1 MKSEEVMKIFTRGEK
16 QPKLFI
22 IQYSLFITRI
32 KDGNLMA
39 KKKILLIYTGGT
51 IGMKK
56 TSHGYTPAQGF
67 IEEALNSI
75 PDMSRADF
83 PKWDLYEMSPLLD
96 SSNMTV
102 KEWNIIATVI
112 CKEYENYS
120 GFVVLH
126 GTDTMAYTASALS
139 FMLSGLDKPVV
150 LTGSQI
156 PLAEIR
162 SDGKDN
168 LIASIL
174 IAADGVAREVCL
186 YFSGKL
192 LRGNRAMKMSADGL
206 VAFDSPNYP
215 HLADVGISI
224 KYNTSVLLKRKK
236 RSSTQ
241 LRLVPFS
248 EVPIGVIK
256 VFPGIQFGLFE
267 QIMTEKLS
275 GIVLETFGAGNIPC
289 GGDELLPIIKKA
301 FNSGTVIT
309 VCSQCPA
316 GTVVLGA
323 YETSSSLKAAGAVSG
338 RDMTTE
344 AAVAKL
350 YYLFSLGISKDEIK
364 RMMEINLFGELSD
377 YTESEKE

>member
-1 MKSEEVMKIFTRGEK
+1 ME
-16 QPKLFI
+16 
-22 IQYSLFITRI
+22 
-32 KDGNLMA
+32 N
-39 KKKILLIYTGGT
+39 KKVLIIYTGGT

-56 TSHGYTPAQGF
+56 TDHGYTPAEGF
-67 IEEALNSI
+67 IEEALRSI
-75 PDMSRADF
+75 PDMSRSDF
-83 PKWDLYEMSPLLD
+83 PAWDLHEMSPLLD

-102 KEWNIIATVI
+102 KEWNSIASVI
-112 CKEYENYS
+112 CREYEKYS

-139 FMLSGLDKPVV
+139 FILTGIDKPVV

-156 PLAEIR
+156 PLSEIR

-174 IAADGVAREVCL
+174 IAAEGVAREVCL

-224 KYNTSVLLKRKK
+224 KYNTAALLKKDEK
-236 RSSTQ
+236 REEVKF
-241 LRLVPFS
+241 VPFS
-248 EVPIGVIK
+248 EIPIGVIK

-289 GGDELLPIIKKA
+289 GGNELLPIIKKA
-301 FNSGTVIT
+301 FNYGTVIT
-309 VCSQCPA
+309 VCSQCPS

-364 RMMEINLFGELSD
+364 SMMEINLCGELTD
-377 YTESEKE
+377 YVD